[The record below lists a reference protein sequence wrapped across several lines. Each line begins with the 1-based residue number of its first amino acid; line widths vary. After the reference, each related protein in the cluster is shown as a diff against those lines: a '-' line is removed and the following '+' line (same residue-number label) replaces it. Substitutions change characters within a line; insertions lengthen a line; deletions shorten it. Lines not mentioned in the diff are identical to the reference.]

1 MVDEEYS
8 LQVVILMLY
17 DAGSHSREFLL
28 VGGEV
33 LIYPLHADARGAHH
47 VLMDAWYTEAALGE
61 VGIVTKPVCNIGVD
75 EHPPEIDQL
84 GLFIG
89 KGRGIYHEQTD

>member
-1 MVDEEYS
+1 MVDEKDS
-8 LQVVILMLY
+8 LKVVILMLY

-33 LIYPLHADARGAHH
+33 LIYPLHANAGGAHH
-47 VLMDAWYTEAALGE
+47 VLMDAWDTEASLSE
-61 VGIVTKPVCNIGVD
+61 VGIAPKPICDVGVD
-75 EHPPEIDQL
+75 EHLAEIGQL
-84 GLFIG
+84 GLFIR